1 MTHRN
6 QKHTSKGILGM
17 RFSLVQLTHYIAI
30 ITSFP
35 FDDRLLPCT
44 PHHKASLGSPR
55 ETQVTWSSDVPWL
68 GFQSLPKHSKKSE
81 AVSQMESSSD
91 LWFMALT
98 PHVKCILIWA
108 FHFSPPFDNHLCL
121 FLYQDSLY
129 AITILCELT
138 ELESLFWY
146 LAGQIPSI
154 ALSHSAFFLRFII
167 NLSSS
172 MKVLLEFW
180 PRLCS
185 VSLFQWIFKPL
196 QVPFMF

>member
-108 FHFSPPFDNHLCL
+108 FHFSPHLIIIYVCSCIKTHYMQLPYCASWQNLKACSDIWQVKFLQLL
-121 FLYQDSLY
+121 FL
-129 AITILCELT
+129 IL
-138 ELESLFWY
+138 
-146 LAGQIPSI
+146 
-154 ALSHSAFFLRFII
+154 HFFF
-167 NLSSS
+167 
-172 MKVLLEFW
+172 VL
-180 PRLCS
+180 
-185 VSLFQWIFKPL
+185 
-196 QVPFMF
+196 